1 MLQRIALF
9 IAALAASLVIVV
21 GLAGAGILPG
31 SQSTPV
37 PTAVAAATD
46 QPTEAP
52 VQVDTVYVPAP
63 VKPKTVIV
71 HRNIPPAG
79 GEHENESEGAGD

>member
-9 IAALAASLVIVV
+9 IAALAASLVLVV
-21 GLAGAGILPG
+21 GLTGAGVLPG
-31 SQSTPV
+31 TQSTPD

-46 QPTEAP
+46 QPTDPP

-63 VKPKTVIV
+63 VAPKTVTI
-71 HRNIPPAG
+71 HRNVPPAG
-79 GEHENESEGAGD
+79 GEHESEGEGD

>member
-1 MLQRIALF
+1 MLQRIALL

-21 GLAGAGILPG
+21 GLAGAGIVPG
-31 SQSTPV
+31 AQSTPI
-37 PTAVAAATD
+37 PTVVAAAATD
-46 QPTEAP
+46 QPTDPP

-63 VKPKTVIV
+63 VAPKTVVV

-79 GEHENESEGAGD
+79 GEHESEGAGD

>member
-21 GLAGAGILPG
+21 GLAGAGIVPG
-31 SQSTPV
+31 AQSSPV

-46 QPTEAP
+46 QPTDPP

-63 VKPKTVIV
+63 VAPKTVVV
-71 HRNIPPAG
+71 HHNIPPAG
-79 GEHENESEGAGD
+79 GEHESEGAGD

>member
-21 GLAGAGILPG
+21 GLAGAGIVPG
-31 SQSTPV
+31 SQSTPA

-46 QPTEAP
+46 QPTDP
-52 VQVDTVYVPAP
+52 PTQVDTVYVPAP
-63 VKPKTVIV
+63 VAPPTVVV

-79 GEHENESEGAGD
+79 GEHETEGAGD

>member
-21 GLAGAGILPG
+21 GLAGAGIVPG

-46 QPTEAP
+46 QPTDP
-52 VQVDTVYVPAP
+52 LVQVDTVYVPAP
-63 VKPKTVIV
+63 VAPKTVVV

-79 GEHENESEGAGD
+79 GERETEGQGD